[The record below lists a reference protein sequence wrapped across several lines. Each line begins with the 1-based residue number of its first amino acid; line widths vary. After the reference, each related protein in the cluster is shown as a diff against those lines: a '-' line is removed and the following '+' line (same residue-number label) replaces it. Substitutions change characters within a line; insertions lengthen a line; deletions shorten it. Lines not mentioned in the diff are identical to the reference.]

1 MREEQIHLNNGLR
14 KIQETQIQVKELQNS
29 LTEKEADLRKK
40 QDAANVKLQ
49 QMLADQREAENEKR
63 TSELLQTQIREEKR
77 NIDEKKAQVEQE
89 LAEVQWNKKKN
100 IILHEFKVRPAVE
113 EAKNAVSGIKKNQLV
128 EVRSMASPPNAVKL
142 AVESICL
149 LLGEKCSNW
158 KEIRAVLV
166 KEDFIPRIVQFNTD
180 AITPEIVEKMKP
192 YMNNPDWEFE
202 KVRNKNAKLIFQY

>member
-1 MREEQIHLNNGLR
+1 M
-14 KIQETQIQVKELQNS
+14 
-29 LTEKEADLRKK
+29 
-40 QDAANVKLQ
+40 
-49 QMLADQREAENEKR
+49 
-63 TSELLQTQIREEKR
+63 
-77 NIDEKKAQVEQE
+77 
-89 LAEVQWNKKKN
+89 
-100 IILHEFKVRPAVE
+100 E

>member
-1 MREEQIHLNNGLR
+1 M
-14 KIQETQIQVKELQNS
+14 KELQNS